1 VGAFYGKQIQKGTLL
16 GRFALHSA
24 RW

>member
-1 VGAFYGKQIQKGTLL
+1 VGVFYGKQIQKGTLL